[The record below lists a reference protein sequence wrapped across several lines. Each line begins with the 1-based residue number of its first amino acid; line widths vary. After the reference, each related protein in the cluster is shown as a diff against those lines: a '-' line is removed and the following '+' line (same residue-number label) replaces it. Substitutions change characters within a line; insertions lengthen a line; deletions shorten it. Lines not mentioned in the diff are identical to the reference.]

1 MTVQVAV
8 KLPSLVFTVIVAV
21 PDDIPLTSPDE
32 LTVATASLD
41 ELHVTAVLAASL
53 GAIVAVSVELPPM
66 ASSSDVLLSETPVT
80 GIPIT
85 VTAQFAVLFPSEVV
99 TVIFATP
106 IATAVTTPVELTV
119 ATAVLDELHVTAV
132 LVASLGDIVALR
144 VAVFPIMTER
154 VLLES
159 VTPVTGLVTVTTQ
172 EAVLLPSVVVTVIV
186 AEPAEI
192 AVTKPEELTVATE
205 ALEEL
210 QEIDA
215 FEALA
220 GETVAV
226 SDDVAPTDRLREE
239 LERDTL
245 VTAMVLSLVQDDKI
259 SPSDNT
265 IKSDNTQGSRC
276 KFFMAFIIIIFEE
289 L

>member
-1 MTVQVAV
+1 MVV
-8 KLPSLVFTVIVAV
+8 TVIVAV
-21 PDDIPLTSPDE
+21 PADIPLTSPDE
-32 LTVATASLD
+32 LTVAMASLD

-53 GAIVAVSVELPPM
+53 GAIVAVSVEVPPM

-80 GIPIT
+80 GMPIT

-144 VAVFPIMTER
+144 VAVFPLMTER
-154 VLLES
+154 VLLDS
-159 VTPVTGLVTVTTQ
+159 VTPVTGLVTVTAQ

-210 QEIDA
+210 QETDA

-239 LERDTL
+239 LESDTF
-245 VTAMVLSLVQDDKI
+245 VTATVLSLVQDDKI

-265 IKSDNTQGSRC
+265 IRSDNTQGNRY